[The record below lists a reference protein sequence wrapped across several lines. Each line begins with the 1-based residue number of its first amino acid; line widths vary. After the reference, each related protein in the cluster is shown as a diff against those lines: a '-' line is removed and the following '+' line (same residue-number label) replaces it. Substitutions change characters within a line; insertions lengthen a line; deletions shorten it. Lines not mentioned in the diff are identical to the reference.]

1 MTAEEVQKFPYY
13 AKWLASNT
21 PSIKADKT
29 HRLSGYAIFSYSY
42 GSLFSLS
49 ANTRFDASTS
59 SVAQHEK
66 FLPVWSASGML
77 NLKELALR
85 PYDVVSDFRFRTSF
99 GKTGN
104 MVDNQTPNLLLR
116 QESVDTYYGENTAKV
131 FALPNPNLRWEQTDQ
146 FNAGLTSR
154 SSTIASR
161 SASMVTTNIR
171 AMLSTTRP
179 CRRSTARTTM

>member
-49 ANTRFDASTS
+49 ANTRFDASNKFGS
-59 SVAQHEK
+59 RSNEK

-85 PYDVVSDFRFRTSF
+85 PYDVVSDFPF
-99 GKTGN
+99 
-104 MVDNQTPNLLLR
+104 PHPL
-116 QESVDTYYGENTAKV
+116 SV
-131 FALPNPNLRWEQTDQ
+131 R
-146 FNAGLTSR
+146 
-154 SSTIASR
+154 
-161 SASMVTTNIR
+161 R
-171 AMLSTTRP
+171 ATWSTTK
-179 CRRSTARTTM
+179 RRISSSAKRA